1 MRSGAACDV
10 CAVSLRVVAVLALLC
25 CLPGAYSRRAR
36 VSGALASLRDQ
47 LFPQGSRHG
56 RKRTPTEI
64 DVLEA
69 AITTVQAATSSSD
82 DTIYASDDVDSASP
96 TACSV
101 GSAKRKQRQ
110 LRRKPSP
117 ACAHELLITDMDHRV
132 RMTCAISGEL
142 VRAFQRPHRRDLV
155 TMAFE
160 TAWAMHESAPRSPV
174 RSSPHACSPSHDRKA
189 GVLACTGQRDD
200 MQLAA
205 MERVALARRLLL
217 LCAPRVLDVLEDM
230 GVPTMAPLEEFTRIS
245 KLTWVVPECRH
256 SFAEM
261 RCLWFAPHLCGTPI
275 DKLPVERLVMQLQRL
290 VEGVAHVFATHSGI
304 HTEKTPYR
312 HAQDAIP
319 HAVDRALVGG
329 CCCQYGPTS

>member
-1 MRSGAACDV
+1 M
-10 CAVSLRVVAVLALLC
+10 
-25 CLPGAYSRRAR
+25 
-36 VSGALASLRDQ
+36 
-47 LFPQGSRHG
+47 
-56 RKRTPTEI
+56 
-64 DVLEA
+64 LEA

-132 RMTCAISGEL
+132 RMTCAISGCVCRLHSCHRYRSMACADRVIVCPLRSEL

-174 RSSPHACSPSHDRKA
+174 RSSPHACSPSHDRTA
-189 GVLACTGQRDD
+189 GVLACTSQRGG

-230 GVPTMAPLEEFTRIS
+230 GVPTMAPLEGA
-245 KLTWVVPECRH
+245 WGV
-256 SFAEM
+256 
-261 RCLWFAPHLCGTPI
+261 WLCGWLCGCAASGAHKCCVCLSRVYTH
-275 DKLPVERLVMQLQRL
+275 LQ
-290 VEGVAHVFATHSGI
+290 A
-304 HTEKTPYR
+304 
-312 HAQDAIP
+312 D
-319 HAVDRALVGG
+319 VGG
-329 CCCQYGPTS
+329 S